1 MVELLTLGVK
11 MVFLMHM
18 VGCFWNWLAIPPLHD
33 PAAVDALP
41 TWVDATPDLFEM
53 QFPLECIPGTDAG
66 KDVCSRNFFV
76 DKEQAPFGHL
86 YTASMLWA
94 LTTMSTIGYGD
105 IKAIGNA
112 EKFYS
117 MVIMLVGSIIF

>member
-1 MVELLTLGVK
+1 MPES
-11 MVFLMHM
+11 
-18 VGCFWNWLAIPPLHD
+18 
-33 PAAVDALP
+33 LP
-41 TWVDATPDLFEM
+41 TWVDATPDLAEM
-53 QFPLECIPGTDAG
+53 QENA
-66 KDVCSRNFFV
+66 RNLPSSSGG
-76 DKEQAPFGHL
+76 EQAPFGHL

-117 MVIMLVGSIIF
+117 MVIMLVGSVIFGVVVDTIREKMDELKKGKSSVVESKDRKSVV